1 MPWYR
6 CAIMLHYL
14 QHIGKCALLCLLLCP
29 AVSHAQSFYFTGG
42 FKDSTGTL
50 IPFVNIKLRSNQL
63 LYQAGSGGEFGI
75 SAFVATDTATCYAEG
90 FDTTQIVLMHGKYQQ
105 VVLRYNAT
113 MLQKAKL
120 ESRLSSLSMAP
131 QQKQH
136 APEIATG
143 NGESYNEIVPNHFT
157 NTNAF
162 PSVGFV
168 PNNNHASY
176 SNIRRFITHS
186 TQVPPNAVRIE
197 ELWNYFNLQLPQAQ
211 PGDSSMGMASALSV
225 CPWNASHLL
234 LMLNVVAPKI
244 PVENLPPANMV
255 FLIDNSGSME
265 ENNRLPLLKNGFKK
279 LVEHLR
285 PQDRVAIVTYGGSPG
300 IMLPPVSGK
309 YKDSIRAAIDALIA
323 GGATAGSN
331 GIQLA
336 YELATTNA
344 LDSGVN
350 KVILATDGDFNMGIT
365 EDEALERLIKA
376 YRHTGVTLSC
386 LGVGMGNYKDS
397 KIEVLAKM
405 GNGNFA
411 YLDTEEEAQKVM
423 VQELTEN
430 LYHVA
435 ADASIHVYFDSS
447 VVQQYKLVGYDN
459 RRQALA
465 NNTLLLNGANIG
477 SGQTIVA
484 MLEIVPKGNASIQTP
499 LQGSWELQYKCLLR
513 DSVQIAHNIPFTA
526 APMALPLA
534 DATFKKATTLAWY
547 GQLLRQATPQQPVS
561 FTDVMTLAAQ
571 CFAAENKSDAGFLQ
585 LLQKTQQVY
594 NPAPIQQRWRKKRKT
609 K

>member
-1 MPWYR
+1 
-6 CAIMLHYL
+6 
-14 QHIGKCALLCLLLCP
+14 
-29 AVSHAQSFYFTGG
+29 
-42 FKDSTGTL
+42 
-50 IPFVNIKLRSNQL
+50 
-63 LYQAGSGGEFGI
+63 
-75 SAFVATDTATCYAEG
+75 
-90 FDTTQIVLMHGKYQQ
+90 
-105 VVLRYNAT
+105 
-113 MLQKAKL
+113 
-120 ESRLSSLSMAP
+120 
-131 QQKQH
+131 
-136 APEIATG
+136 
-143 NGESYNEIVPNHFT
+143 
-157 NTNAF
+157 
-162 PSVGFV
+162 
-168 PNNNHASY
+168 
-176 SNIRRFITHS
+176 
-186 TQVPPNAVRIE
+186 
-197 ELWNYFNLQLPQAQ
+197 
-211 PGDSSMGMASALSV
+211 
-225 CPWNASHLL
+225 
-234 LMLNVVAPKI
+234 
-244 PVENLPPANMV
+244 MV
-255 FLIDNSGSME
+255 
-265 ENNRLPLLKNGFKK
+265 LKNW
-279 LVEHLR
+279 LEHLR

-300 IMLPPVSGK
+300 IMLPHVSGQ

-459 RRQALA
+459 RKQALA

-513 DSVQIAHNIPFTA
+513 IVCRLPTTFHLLQPLWLCRWQMPRLKKQQPWPGTDSCSAR
-526 APMALPLA
+526 
-534 DATFKKATTLAWY
+534 
-547 GQLLRQATPQQPVS
+547 LRQSSPY
-561 FTDVMTLAAQ
+561 
-571 CFAAENKSDAGFLQ
+571 
-585 LLQKTQQVY
+585 LL
-594 NPAPIQQRWRKKRKT
+594 
-609 K
+609 